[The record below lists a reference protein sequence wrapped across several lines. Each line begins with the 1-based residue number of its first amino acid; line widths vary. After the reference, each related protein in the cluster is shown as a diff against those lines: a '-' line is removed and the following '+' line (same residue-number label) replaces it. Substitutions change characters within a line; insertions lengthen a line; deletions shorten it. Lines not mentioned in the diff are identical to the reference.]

1 LRAFTVKPCNR
12 SGTDDGA
19 TVAGAKVAAKNSSS
33 KRRMGQKMIVQSQS
47 GAFVPGD
54 GSYLFEVVGESHYQA
69 DLERIV
75 GGRTEDSASFQCVGT
90 LIPEPDNPYDPQ
102 AVCVSVDGCTVAHLS
117 RDWAAKFKDA
127 LLSSGYARASCK
139 ALIVGGWDRG
149 EDDRGH
155 FGIKLDI
162 ALPLNFQPVTR

>member
-1 LRAFTVKPCNR
+1 MRAFT
-12 SGTDDGA
+12 
-19 TVAGAKVAAKNSSS
+19 
-33 KRRMGQKMIVQSQS
+33 
-47 GAFVPGD
+47 

-102 AVCVSVDGCTVAHLS
+102 AVRVSVDGCTVAHLS
-117 RDWAAKFKDA
+117 RDWAAKFNAA
-127 LLSSGYARASCK
+127 LLSSGYARASCN

-162 ALPLNFQPVTR
+162 VLPLNFQPVTR